1 MAAHTDLAERPGEA
15 ARAVAAEAVHQVL
28 AEAAVAGA
36 AGALVQLQLAVP
48 APEAPRAD
56 ALVAVNQVLR
66 GGRAAGGP
74 LEMTPGGQ
82 P

>member
-1 MAAHTDLAERPGEA
+1 MHTDLAEQPGEA
-15 ARAVAAEAVHQVL
+15 PWAVAAEAVHQVL
-28 AEAAVAGA
+28 AEAAMAGA
-36 AGALVQLQLAVP
+36 AGALVQLQLAVL

-66 GGRAAGGP
+66 GAWVGGSLAAAP
-74 LEMTPGGQ
+74 SRQ